1 MADDIK
7 LVVGVDYSDLTGLV
21 KTSEQT
27 KRVLSSAAKD
37 FARTGNQKQYMHSIN
52 KIVQSQKQL
61 DASSRMNR
69 SQLMQLGAEMQ
80 REAKFTDELSR
91 ATHRLSGAMGAS
103 RNKMNGSNMA
113 VQQLGYQVGDFAV
126 QVQGGT
132 SAFVAFS
139 QQGAQL
145 AGMLPMVAGPL
156 GLSMK
161 MAVGLSAAFG
171 ILIPIGSAVAR
182 MFFEMKDSAKEA
194 AEEADTLNSKLE
206 SLSDTLEDYA
216 NTLAALQSG
225 VSLDELFASRGVE
238 DATDALDEATEA
250 LDRLNASSRTGSTG
264 QIVFQGLLNLLPG
277 NLSIAEKEEVAVQ
290 AVVEARTRLQLLLEK
305 EADTRAS
312 NFAES
317 SVAMKQELELLQAQA
332 RYGEDSAQ
340 AKNAGLDQ
348 ELRNRLAAID
358 AQVVSGEL
366 DEAAAASLKL
376 QAERAAELTAQIEAA
391 ADAEERRLAA
401 IQVFYAYQTQI
412 ANQQQQRQAGV
423 DAISTAVES
432 QILSLRSQT
441 RIYGEIV
448 RHGRDSAEVRAV
460 EASQAREVYRLA
472 QMQNGILGNNLK
484 LVMAEYDVMAATA
497 KTAERVEAAR
507 RDRDFAKETLVELQN
522 QAALQELINEHGKDS
537 AEVAEERLRVE
548 RETFEAMVDELNIA
562 DSLKEELMAAHDA
575 AAALGLV
582 DVGAGIRSA
591 ETSAENLAR
600 SLGIALSSAIAL
612 TTLTPMMSDED
623 IAMGQTTAPVS
634 QGSIQDALSRY
645 QDIIAPKSGGG
656 SDPFDQDAYLESLQ
670 EEANFKRSLVGLGE
684 AETTELERRREIVQR
699 MTEDGQTLNAADE
712 ERIKNILATEAAT
725 RRAIAAEEQRQA
737 TFDMVSGHIE
747 DAFMAMVD
755 GSKSV
760 EDAFKGMLRN
770 ILIEVYKQAV
780 AKPIVGGIMSFLGF
794 KDGGAFSGGN
804 VIPFANGGVVSSAT
818 MFPMAGK
825 QTGVMGEAGPE
836 AIMPLKRGANGK
848 LGVQVQGGGGENV
861 VINQNFNFQAN
872 GDDSVKRIIA
882 QAAPQIANMTKK
894 SMMDDR
900 RRGGQMKSTFG

>member
-145 AGMLPMVAGPL
+145 AGMLPMIAGPL

-171 ILIPIGSAVAR
+171 ILIPIGSAIAR

-194 AEEADTLNSKLE
+194 AEEAETLDNKLE
-206 SLSDTLEDYA
+206 SLNGTLEDYA
-216 NTLAALQSG
+216 NTLAALKAG
-225 VSLDELFASRGVE
+225 VSLDELFATQGVE
-238 DATDALDEATEA
+238 GAVDALKEAEDALNTLTSSEQLSGLGGINLTALLDIFREGTEE
-250 LDRLNASSRTGSTG
+250 SRTME
-264 QIVFQGLLNLLPG
+264 
-277 NLSIAEKEEVAVQ
+277 AAVID
-290 AVVEARTRLQLLLEK
+290 VIEARTRLQLLLEK

-401 IQVFYAYQTQI
+401 IQVYYAYQTQI

-448 RHGRDSAEVRAV
+448 RHGRDSAQVRAV

-484 LVMAEYDVMAATA
+484 LVMAEYDVMVATA
-497 KTAERVEAAR
+497 KTAERTEAAR
-507 RDRDFAKETLVELQN
+507 RDQDFAKETLVELQN
-522 QAALQELINEHGKDS
+522 QAALQELINEHGRDS

-548 RETFEAMVDELNIA
+548 RETFKAMVDELNIA

-623 IAMGQTTAPVS
+623 AAMGQSLAPVS
-634 QGSIQDALSRY
+634 QGAIQDGLARY
-645 QDIIAPKSGGG
+645 TDLTTPKSSGGG
-656 SDPFDQDAYLESLQ
+656 SDPFDQDAYLKSLQ

-684 AETTELERRREIVQR
+684 AETTELERRREIVQK

-725 RRAIAAEEQRQA
+725 RSAISAEEQRQA

-747 DAFMAMVD
+747 TAFMAMVD

-818 MFPMAGK
+818 MFPMAGN

-836 AIMPLKRGANGK
+836 AIMPLR
-848 LGVQVQGGGGENV
+848 LL
-861 VINQNFNFQAN
+861 
-872 GDDSVKRIIA
+872 
-882 QAAPQIANMTKK
+882 T
-894 SMMDDR
+894 
-900 RRGGQMKSTFG
+900 